1 MVAGERT
8 SAQLAAE
15 RQKKQDLMKQTEME
29 MLQMAT
35 ALHGVELAIVAAKGI
50 QALADTRA
58 IGRLGILIAGRAKI
72 FGISL
77 ATMVS
82 TLAASVIG
90 LVAIGGMLALAY
102 STLSKGEG
110 LASAQEGGEVTK
122 TGPIMA
128 HKGEVFSGTKN
139 EMGFG
144 TDMTET
150 NKLLKQSLGESK
162 MLREQ
167 NQLLMNKLIRTTGD
181 LQLANA

>member
-1 MVAGERT
+1 
-8 SAQLAAE
+8 
-15 RQKKQDLMKQTEME
+15 MKFPFKIICKIKYGYCDGNLVGMY
-29 MLQMAT
+29 L
-35 ALHGVELAIVAAKGI
+35 VDRNV
-50 QALADTRA
+50 ADTRA

-90 LVAIGGMLALAY
+90 IAAIGGMLALAY
-102 STLSKGEG
+102 STLSKGKG

-144 TDMTET
+144 TDMTVT
-150 NKLLKQSLGESK
+150 NSLLKQ
-162 MLREQ
+162 
-167 NQLLMNKLIRTTGD
+167 NIAQLKSAQKENTFYLLQLKKEIGD
-181 LQLANA
+181 LKLANA